1 MTRRVLLMIS
11 SMRGGGSEQQT
22 LLLLKHL
29 DRSRFTP
36 HLYLLNRVGELLDAV
51 PKDVCVHAFDD
62 QSFESSFY
70 FPGRILRHQVRHL
83 KQILTANSIDVVY
96 DRTFHMS
103 MIAGQAC
110 KAEEIPRVSTIVSP
124 PHHALPLV
132 EQRFVS
138 LKRRR
143 LRQAYHDSYQVLAVS
158 RVAADSAESY
168 YSLPAGSVEVVPN
181 PVEIVVP
188 TNAKAVGD
196 KSSAPCVTFVCV
208 GRMTAE
214 KGHSDLID
222 AARIAQQEW
231 TSDRPFRILMVGDG
245 PLRSDLERQAS
256 EIASPHRIEFIG
268 RKNDV
273 APIIATSDALVL
285 PSHFEGMP
293 NVVLESMALA
303 TPVIATRAGGTVEL
317 EREEPTV
324 LWAEP
329 RNPRSIAK
337 AMLDF
342 ATNPTDAERR
352 VSAATQLVRDHH
364 DVTST
369 TRRIEKYLERACV
382 STDT

>member
-29 DRSRFTP
+29 DRSRFSP
-36 HLYLLNRVGELLDAV
+36 HLYLLNRDGELLDAV
-51 PKDVCVHAFDD
+51 PNDVCIHAFDD
-62 QSFESSFY
+62 ESYESSFY
-70 FPGRILRHQVRHL
+70 IPGRVLQQQVRHL
-83 KQILTANSIDVVY
+83 NQILTTNSIDVVY

-110 KAEEIPRVSTIVSP
+110 KARAIPRVSTIVSP

-143 LRQAYHDSYQVLAVS
+143 LRKAYHVSYQVLAVS
-158 RVAADSAESY
+158 QAAADSAESY
-168 YSLPAGSVEVVPN
+168 YSLPIGSVEVVPN
-181 PVEIVVP
+181 PVETVVP
-188 TNAKAVGD
+188 TTETSPVD
-196 KSSAPCVTFVCV
+196 KSSAECLTFVSV

-214 KGHSDLID
+214 KGHSDLIE
-222 AARIAQQEW
+222 AARIAQQNW
-231 TSDRPFRILMVGDG
+231 TFERPFRILLVGDG
-245 PLRSDLERQAS
+245 PLRSDLEQQAS
-256 EIASPHRIEFIG
+256 KIATPHRIDFTG

-273 APIIATSDALVL
+273 AHIIATSDALVL

-293 NVVLESMALA
+293 NVVLESMALE

-317 EREEPTV
+317 ERDEPTV

-329 RNPRSIAK
+329 KNPRSLAR
-337 AMLDF
+337 ALLDF
-342 ATNPTDAERR
+342 ANDPTGANRR
-352 VSAATQLVRDHH
+352 VLAATQLVRDHH
-364 DVTST
+364 DVTAT
-369 TRRIEKYLERACV
+369 TRRIEKYLEHACV